1 MVSERIKK
9 IIFNKLYKN
18 LGHVEIIDYNNDV
31 WFIDRENKFW
41 FLELKKSGTLW
52 WKYDFFNEF
61 FSLFSLERD
70 DFESIIS
77 DWVEEVLNRRVNTTV
92 FLFWMRRL
100 LVEEVLNCRV
110 NTTLFNKS
118 SNDFKVKEV
127 LNHKVNM
134 TISRIYEKNDGVDDV
149 LNHKVLKTREYQLP
163 KHFRVEE
170 VLKHNVTKTGYM
182 YGDEICPFDE
192 ILNNDVV

>member
-9 IIFNKLYKN
+9 IIFDKLYKD

-31 WFIDRENKFW
+31 WFIDRKNKFW
-41 FLELKKSGTLW
+41 FLELKKSGILW

-77 DWVEEVLNRRVNTTV
+77 DW
-92 FLFWMRRL
+92 
-100 LVEEVLNCRV
+100 VEEVLNCRV